1 MASPDPSREIPAPAF
16 ADDDGT
22 ADATLAQAL
31 IRHAAGRAPLTEVVE
46 ALACARVLVPVVA
59 SGHLRPAA
67 KGGPDPD
74 AAAPTGVMALQM
86 PDGRTAL
93 PVFTD
98 IEAMRAWRPEARA
111 VPAEARGAAMA
122 AVSAGWSTL
131 ILNPAMES
139 TVIPRPAVW
148 ALAQGEPWRPA
159 VVGGVV
165 DAEVAS
171 AIRAAVAVA
180 PEVTSAE
187 VGPGRVA
194 EIGVVLGLAPGL
206 GRDELEGVIARVRA
220 AIGTSEVAAERVDGV
235 EIVVRA
241 ADA

>member
-1 MASPDPSREIPAPAF
+1 MTGPDPSPEDPAPAF

-59 SGHLRPAA
+59 SGNFRSVSEGA
-67 KGGPDPD
+67 PDPD
-74 AAAPTGVMALQM
+74 AVASTGVIALHM
-86 PDGRTAL
+86 PDGRAAL
-93 PVFTD
+93 PIFTD
-98 IEAMRAWRPEARA
+98 ADAMRAWRPEARP